1 VSNVNSA
8 TSSTAASPGSAIS
21 VLLVDD
27 QKFIGMAVTRLL
39 GSEPDI
45 HLHCCYSAADAIAQ
59 ANHVMPDVIFQDL
72 QMPEID
78 GLTLVGLYRSNPAT
92 AATPIVVLSGNDDT
106 ASRASAQAAGA
117 DDYLVKLPNKG
128 VLLECIRRYARAQE
142 PASSQGPEP
151 PSSRTSERPIA
162 RVSTSEE
169 ADVSLDASII
179 AGIRE
184 SFASGGPDLVAKL
197 IDQFVKEASLL
208 VARITRAA
216 ATGDGQALKAAGH
229 SLKGTSLTI
238 GAKRLAALAGM
249 VESHATTQPSVPV
262 EPTIV
267 KALGEELERV
277 RAACAKEKNVVVG
290 VARS

>member
-1 VSNVNSA
+1 VSNINSA
-8 TSSTAASPGSAIS
+8 TSSTAAPQGSAIS

-59 ANHVMPDVIFQDL
+59 ANQVTPDVIFQDL

-92 AATPIVVLSGNDDT
+92 AATPIVVLSGNDDA
-106 ASRASAQAAGA
+106 ASRASAEAAGA
-117 DDYLVKLPNKG
+117 DDYLVKLPNKS
-128 VLLECIRRYARAQE
+128 VLLECIRRYARAAE
-142 PASSQGPEP
+142 LPNDRAPEL
-151 PSSRTSERPIA
+151 PSVRTSERPSS
-162 RVSTSEE
+162 VSEE
-169 ADVSLDASII
+169 QADVTLDASII

-238 GAKRLAALAGM
+238 GAKRLAALAGT
-249 VESHATTQPSVPV
+249 VESHGTRQPSVPV